1 MHNALY
7 FTLAKSNLKKN
18 RAIYLPYLLANV
30 LIVSMYY
37 ILTSIRSM
45 MQTYETTQ
53 GSNTDLM
60 LRFCTVVAVIMAFI
74 ILFYVNSF
82 VIRQRKK
89 EIGLYCVLGMEKR
102 HLSVMMLWEV
112 VLTSLGGIVGGI
124 VSGALFSQLAFL
136 VFLALLRIPS
146 DLRFEIP
153 LGAVGNTC
161 AVFGVLYLLVLC
173 YNLLSILRTSPISFL
188 SGRERGREGTESEKD
203 SCGAWRD
210 LSGNRVWPRTVCR
223 WHLRDN
229 QSVPSCGAAGDFRH
243 IFPLFG
249 GQYRF
254 VEMDETAGAVLLPSE
269 KFHYRIRDA
278 LPDEAKCG
286 RACDDLYFV
295 HRRDCVGLH
304 QLQSVPGGR
313 GHPETAVSERLSCKL
328 YTRKRARKRRRI
340 FRRELSIRQRR
351 TASP

>member
-60 LRFCTVVAVIMAFI
+60 LWFCTVVAVIMAFI

-161 AVFGVLYLLVLC
+161 AVFARQSKC
-173 YNLLSILRTSPISFL
+173 SFL
-188 SGRERGREGTESEKD
+188 R
-203 SCGAWRD
+203 CCW
-210 LSGNRVWPRTVCR
+210 
-223 WHLRDN
+223 
-229 QSVPSCGAAGDFRH
+229 
-243 IFPLFG
+243 
-249 GQYRF
+249 
-254 VEMDETAGAVLLPSE
+254 
-269 KFHYRIRDA
+269 
-278 LPDEAKCG
+278 
-286 RACDDLYFV
+286 
-295 HRRDCVGLH
+295 
-304 QLQSVPGGR
+304 
-313 GHPETAVSERLSCKL
+313 
-328 YTRKRARKRRRI
+328 
-340 FRRELSIRQRR
+340 
-351 TASP
+351 

>member
-188 SGRERGREGTESEKD
+188 QGAKEGEREPKVKKIPAVLG
-203 SCGAWRD
+203 
-210 LSGNRVWPRTVCR
+210 V
-223 WHLRDN
+223 
-229 QSVPSCGAAGDFRH
+229 
-243 IFPLFG
+243 IFLATGYGLALFADG
-249 GQYRF
+249 IY
-254 VEMDETAGAVLLPSE
+254 ETIKVFLPAVLLVIFATYFLFLAGS
-269 KFHYRIRDA
+269 IA
-278 LPDEAKCG
+278 LLKWM
-286 RACDDLYFV
+286 
-295 HRRDCVGLH
+295 
-304 QLQSVPGGR
+304 
-313 GHPETAVSERLSCKL
+313 
-328 YTRKRARKRRRI
+328 KRR
-340 FRRELSIRQRR
+340 
-351 TASP
+351 

>member
-60 LRFCTVVAVIMAFI
+60 LWFCTVVAVIMAFI

-146 DLRFEIP
+146 DLRFEIR

-188 SGRERGREGTESEKD
+188 QGAKEGEREPKVKKIPAVLG
-203 SCGAWRD
+203 
-210 LSGNRVWPRTVCR
+210 VIFRTVCR

-278 LPDEAKCG
+278 LPDEAKC
-286 RACDDLYFV
+286 RWTCQYLYFKQGL
-295 HRRDCVGLH
+295 RR
-304 QLQSVPGGR
+304 SVFCP
-313 GHPETAVSERLSCKL
+313 P
-328 YTRKRARKRRRI
+328 
-340 FRRELSIRQRR
+340 
-351 TASP
+351 P

>member
-188 SGRERGREGTESEKD
+188 QGAKEGEREPKVKKIPAVLG
-203 SCGAWRD
+203 
-210 LSGNRVWPRTVCR
+210 V
-223 WHLRDN
+223 
-229 QSVPSCGAAGDFRH
+229 
-243 IFPLFG
+243 IFLATGYGLALFADG
-249 GQYRF
+249 IY
-254 VEMDETAGAVLLPSE
+254 ETIKVFLPAVLLVILRLTFGPQWAAE
-269 KFHYRIRDA
+269 GVFMLFAVLFTFIGAQFIGMGLLGEYIGRIYTDV
-278 LPDEAKCG
+278 
-286 RACDDLYFV
+286 RARPRYFV
-295 HRRDCVGLH
+295 QQV
-304 QLQSVPGGR
+304 
-313 GHPETAVSERLSCKL
+313 
-328 YTRKRARKRRRI
+328 
-340 FRRELSIRQRR
+340 IRP
-351 TASP
+351 SSKENE

>member
-153 LGAVGNTC
+153 LGAVGS
-161 AVFGVLYLLVLC
+161 GVGM
-173 YNLLSILRTSPISFL
+173 LR
-188 SGRERGREGTESEKD
+188 
-203 SCGAWRD
+203 
-210 LSGNRVWPRTVCR
+210 
-223 WHLRDN
+223 
-229 QSVPSCGAAGDFRH
+229 
-243 IFPLFG
+243 
-249 GQYRF
+249 
-254 VEMDETAGAVLLPSE
+254 
-269 KFHYRIRDA
+269 
-278 LPDEAKCG
+278 
-286 RACDDLYFV
+286 
-295 HRRDCVGLH
+295 
-304 QLQSVPGGR
+304 
-313 GHPETAVSERLSCKL
+313 
-328 YTRKRARKRRRI
+328 
-340 FRRELSIRQRR
+340 
-351 TASP
+351 

>member
-188 SGRERGREGTESEKD
+188 QGAKEGEREPKVKKIPAVLGVIFLATGY
-203 SCGAWRD
+203 
-210 LSGNRVWPRTVCR
+210 
-223 WHLRDN
+223 

-328 YTRKRARKRRRI
+328 YTRKGRGRDGG
-340 FRRELSIRQRR
+340 S
-351 TASP
+351 SGGN